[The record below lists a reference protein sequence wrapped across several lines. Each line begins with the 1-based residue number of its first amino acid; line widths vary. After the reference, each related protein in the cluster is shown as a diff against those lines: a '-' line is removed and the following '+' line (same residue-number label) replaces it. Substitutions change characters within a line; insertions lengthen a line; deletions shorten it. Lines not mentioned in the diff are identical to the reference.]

1 MARLNQVMKKT
12 SQPLVSVIMPT
23 YNSSNTV
30 VDSINS
36 VSHQSYD
43 NWELIITDD
52 CSEDNTVDL
61 IEKMAI
67 DEPRISIAV
76 NDKNRGAGFSR
87 NASIERASGKYIAFL
102 DADDLWSTNKLEMQI
117 SFMEKNN
124 YFFTFTSY
132 QMFSHLGDGKI
143 INAPESV
150 SYNELL
156 YGNVI
161 GCLTAVYNA
170 EALGKQRMPLI
181 RKRQDMGLWLTL
193 LTKCS
198 KAYGLPDILAKY
210 RTDSGMTQNKMNVAK
225 YQWEFYREV
234 VKLGLLKSSWYFF
247 WYAING
253 IKKHKQ

>member
-1 MARLNQVMKKT
+1 
-12 SQPLVSVIMPT
+12 MPT

-124 YFFTFTSY
+124 YFSLL
-132 QMFSHLGDGKI
+132 HLTR
-143 INAPESV
+143 
-150 SYNELL
+150 
-156 YGNVI
+156 
-161 GCLTAVYNA
+161 CFH
-170 EALGKQRMPLI
+170 
-181 RKRQDMGLWLTL
+181 
-193 LTKCS
+193 
-198 KAYGLPDILAKY
+198 ILV
-210 RTDSGMTQNKMNVAK
+210 MENN
-225 YQWEFYREV
+225 
-234 VKLGLLKSSWYFF
+234 
-247 WYAING
+247 
-253 IKKHKQ
+253 